1 MDGKARL
8 HGQTFVEGKEKGVG
22 GRAEK
27 YKRQHDINYKQGI
40 KVMNSV
46 IGITGGATKKQSDTE
61 NEEDFVKFV

>member
-27 YKRQHDINYKQGI
+27 YKRQHDINYK
-40 KVMNSV
+40 
-46 IGITGGATKKQSDTE
+46 
-61 NEEDFVKFV
+61 